1 MPWIKT
7 RSGGARWGEPDTLTV
22 TLSLPPK
29 ALSPNARAHWA
40 AKAKAVQA
48 YRGEAKL
55 LARVAISEAGLD
67 VPAGWGDEI
76 MVRATFWFRVE
87 RRRDRDN
94 AQASLKSALDGI
106 AEAMGV
112 DDSRFIMAPATL
124 LVDATDPRVEVVLH
138 PTTTPAPPIETP

>member
-7 RSGGARWGEPDTLTV
+7 RSGGARWEEPDALTV
-22 TLSLPPK
+22 TLSLPVR
-29 ALSPNARAHWA
+29 ALSPNARTHWA
-40 AKAKAVQA
+40 VKAKAVQA

-67 VPAGWGDEI
+67 VPPGWGDEI
-76 MVRATFWFRVE
+76 MVRTTFWFRVN

-94 AQASLKSALDGI
+94 AQASLTAALDGI

-112 DDSRFIMAPATL
+112 DDSRFVMAPATL
-124 LVDATDPRVEVVLH
+124 LVDADNPRVEVVLH
-138 PTTTPAPPIETP
+138 PTTTG